1 MGGDGGNISIIRLP
15 FGWKY
20 SPVLCQR
27 VLQFFIKDLKIGQVV
42 VLHYLDDFMVL
53 GKDFAKVS
61 EVTDALVATL
71 IDKGFLISPKSTLI
85 PTQDLAWLGKQFDLL
100 HGRITNSDGA
110 LAIGVAKWL
119 KLATGHCTRKRVQRV
134 VGKFRWLAR
143 PHDYISPL
151 LAGPIAHTLWG
162 PGYLPHTP
170 LAILRSLG
178 SVLALAATG
187 WSPVPRTPVG
197 VWFWDTTFFVDAAR
211 QYKSFCWGLFCDR
224 IGVRFGWCKNE
235 IRTQCCAELVAL
247 CEGVRVAV
255 HRGWKHLNLVGDN
268 TSALAQAVRIKG
280 GVGLISQQRVL
291 RQISYMLA
299 RSELKVWLFWVPTAF
314 MPADPISRYLEDF
327 GADMGKAETKAREI
341 YQNLKTSYNVLVDYG
356 RINGDISPE
365 QRQAKKEEDRRVWL
379 ESMGHTAPH

>member
-1 MGGDGGNISIIRLP
+1 MDITNCFWSFVLPEEFQNSFRLHLGGEGGNISIIRLP

-178 SVLALAATG
+178 SVLALAAT
-187 WSPVPRTPVG
+187 WWTAISRVC
-197 VWFWDTTFFVDAAR
+197 FWDTAFFLMLLDNISLFVGACIAT
-211 QYKSFCWGLFCDR
+211 GLVCVLV
-224 IGVRFGWCKNE
+224 GVRMRSVLN
-235 IRTQCCAELVAL
+235 V
-247 CEGVRVAV
+247 VR
-255 HRGWKHLNLVGDN
+255 
-268 TSALAQAVRIKG
+268 S
-280 GVGLISQQRVL
+280 
-291 RQISYMLA
+291 
-299 RSELKVWLFWVPTAF
+299 
-314 MPADPISRYLEDF
+314 
-327 GADMGKAETKAREI
+327 
-341 YQNLKTSYNVLVDYG
+341 
-356 RINGDISPE
+356 
-365 QRQAKKEEDRRVWL
+365 
-379 ESMGHTAPH
+379 